1 MEIKCVKNECE
12 KKYPKINEFSNKK
25 LKSYIPNNWTKIGIT
40 SLIFE
45 IIIKNKVIAT
55 AINPAEIQVLGGDV
69 AVIEEIP
76 TIASKVNMGITIG
89 TVVLFI
95 ISFLG
100 LCLTKI
106 KFNKDKS
113 NQRLKKVNIVFRIL
127 LFLSIVVF
135 VIWKIIYMFNS

>member
-1 MEIKCVKNECE
+1 M
-12 KKYPKINEFSNKK
+12 
-25 LKSYIPNNWTKIGIT
+25 KIGIT
-40 SLIFE
+40 SLIFD

-55 AINPAEIQVLGGDV
+55 TINPTEIQVLGGDV

-76 TIASKVNMGITIG
+76 IASNINMGITIG

-106 KFNKDKS
+106 KFSKDKN
-113 NQRLKKVNIVFRIL
+113 NQRLKKINLIFRIL
-127 LFLSIVVF
+127 LILSIVVF
-135 VIWKIIYMFNS
+135 VIWKIIYMFIVK